1 MGAQIGPVALFGY
14 GSLVARA
21 SAETTLGRPVPE
33 LHPARLEGWRRRF
46 SLARDNV
53 RSEKTFADPEGRI
66 PPRVLS
72 LNVERGGEAEDAPN
86 GALIAVGER
95 DLAALDV
102 RELRYDRVDVTAAI
116 RGPAA
121 ERFAAVIT
129 YVAKPEWFAP
139 EPPEGAVILR
149 SYASTIEAAFDGIS
163 AAAGDLYRRTTLPY
177 PAPLIDGTLVADRI
191 PPGNPREW

>member
-1 MGAQIGPVALFGY
+1 MSRDIPTAVFGY

-21 SAETTLGRPVPE
+21 SAERTLGHPVAG

-46 SLARDNV
+46 SQARDNV
-53 RSEKTFADPEGRI
+53 AAEKTFADPEGRI
-66 PPRVLS
+66 PPYVLG
-72 LNVERGGEAEDAPN
+72 LNIEPGAEPAEAPN
-86 GALIAVGER
+86 GALIEVTQD

-102 RELRYDRVDVTAAI
+102 RELRYDRVDVTAAV

-121 ERFAAVIT
+121 GHFGLVIA
-129 YVAKPEWFAP
+129 YVAKPERFAP
-139 EPPEGAVILR
+139 EPPPGAVILT
-149 SYASTIEAAFDGIS
+149 SYARTTEAAFDSIS
-163 AAAGDLYRRTTLPY
+163 AAEGELYRRTTLPY